1 MDLIINGSTEKI
13 KQDTLTVVELLAVKK
28 VEAPEMVSV
37 QLNGE
42 FVRRADF
49 AATPLKEN
57 DAVDFLYFMGG
68 GADDE
73 RIYD

>member
-1 MDLIINGSTEKI
+1 MDLIINGLTEKVE
-13 KQDTLTVVELLAVKK
+13 QDNLTVAELLTAKK

-49 AATPLKEN
+49 AATPVKEN

-68 GADDE
+68 GADNE
-73 RIYD
+73 RICH

>member
-1 MDLIINGSTEKI
+1 MNIIINGAVEKI
-13 KQDTLTVVELLAVKK
+13 GQDTLTMAELLAAKK

-42 FVRRADF
+42 FVQRADF
-49 AATPLKEN
+49 AATPVKEN

-68 GADDE
+68 GADNE
-73 RIYD
+73 RIYH